1 MGRLLSRKSKGK
13 KAKAVGIRHVSKK
26 RAPQLRE
33 YSQRRKIYL
42 AHNPKCR
49 VCTNRAT
56 EIHHSQGRIGSM
68 LNNEEYW
75 IQLCQECHHRAH
87 MDRRWACSHGLLP
100 KPAWL
105 IAEEL
110 REQSE

>member
-1 MGRLLSRKSKGK
+1 MGGILSGQGKGQ
-13 KAKAVGIRHVSKK
+13 KAKTVGMRHASKK

-49 VCTNRAT
+49 VCSNRAS

-68 LNNEEYW
+68 LNNEEHW
-75 IQLCQECHHRAH
+75 VSLCRDCHHKAH

-105 IAEEL
+105 MAEEL
-110 REQSE
+110 REQ

>member
-1 MGRLLSRKSKGK
+1 VGRIFSGKGK
-13 KAKAVGIRHVSKK
+13 GEKTKAVRLRHASKK

-49 VCTNRAT
+49 VCSNRAS

-75 IQLCQECHHRAH
+75 IQLCRECHHRAH
-87 MDRRWACSHGLLP
+87 MDRRWACANSLLP

-105 IAEEL
+105 MAEEL
-110 REQSE
+110 RDQ